1 MMRDMAMAVVT
12 TTRDMD
18 TEDTMGMEAEADT
31 AVTRDEEAEAVVD
44 SEVVAVVEVDEA
56 AVEAV
61 VTLQTKVGPAT
72 GLRTQMLT
80 PVVVVVRKKG
90 TPRAVVQMHPMPPT
104 IPLHLSKHHTV
115 VAVEVMVAEAVL
127 DEDGVAEGAAEE
139 EPTLST

>member
-44 SEVVAVVEVDEA
+44 SEAVVEVDEA

-104 IPLHLSKHHTV
+104 IPLHLFKHHTV
-115 VAVEVMVAEAVL
+115 VAVEVMAAEAVL